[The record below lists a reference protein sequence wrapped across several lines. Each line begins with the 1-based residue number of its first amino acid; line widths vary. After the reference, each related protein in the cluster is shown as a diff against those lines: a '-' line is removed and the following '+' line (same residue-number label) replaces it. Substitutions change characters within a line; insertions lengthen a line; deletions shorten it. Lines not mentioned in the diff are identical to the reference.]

1 MLEGDEMWSKRSR
14 NGLKDEKV
22 LEVGRGCILCTHI
35 GELYGALG
43 ACLGKGNS
51 DLTECKYKGPEAG
64 IAPGVLQ
71 ELQGDQ
77 GGWRGVDGL
86 GSEWIRSQLV
96 EVCILRGY
104 FEDLGGFGAEK

>member
-1 MLEGDEMWSKRSR
+1 MQAQLG
-14 NGLKDEKV
+14 V
-22 LEVGRGCILCTHI
+22 
-35 GELYGALG
+35 YGALG

-64 IAPGVLQ
+64 IAPGVLE

-77 GGWRGVDGL
+77 GGCRGVDGL
-86 GSEWIRSQLV
+86 GSEWIRSQLMQ
-96 EVCILRGY
+96 VCIFRGY

>member
-1 MLEGDEMWSKRSR
+1 MY
-14 NGLKDEKV
+14 
-22 LEVGRGCILCTHI
+22 THW
-35 GELYGALG
+35 GVYGALG

-77 GGWRGVDGL
+77 GGWRIL
-86 GSEWIRSQLV
+86 IRRERRCHIIWVL
-96 EVCILRGY
+96 
-104 FEDLGGFGAEK
+104 